1 MFTKRHEIIV
11 GEKDVLA
18 AINIFNKYQ
27 NFLVCGG
34 GIEVW
39 ECDEG
44 KYYMILRTTAKRWR
58 KMIDEFDKLPTLR
71 VRD

>member
-34 GIEVW
+34 SIDVW

-44 KYYMILRTTAKRWR
+44 KYYMILRTTGKRWR
-58 KMIDEFDKLPTLR
+58 KMIDEFEKIPTLR